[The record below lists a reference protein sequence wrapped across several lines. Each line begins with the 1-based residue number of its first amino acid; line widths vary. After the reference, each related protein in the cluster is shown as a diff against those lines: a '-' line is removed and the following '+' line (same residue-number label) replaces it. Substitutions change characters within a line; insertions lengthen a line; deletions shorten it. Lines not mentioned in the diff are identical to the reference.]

1 MESFKRISKGFN
13 YVTGTDTACADL
25 DTLDA
30 TLTNCFYLLQVW
42 MPSAASL
49 VVSMTDIV
57 TEAHTFAADFT
68 NFRHKLT
75 S

>member
-1 MESFKRISKGFN
+1 M
-13 YVTGTDTACADL
+13 TGTDTACADL

-30 TLTNCFYLLQVW
+30 TLTHCLNFLQVW
-42 MPSAASL
+42 MPGATGL